1 MGVRFTHHNIVISS
15 LIFAVLSS
23 DKEIVDLDVCMFDN
37 VVAGSEGMV
46 DNVAAIGSELK
57 MVGNPTQRKHMEST
71 V

>member
-37 VVAGSEGMV
+37 VVAGSEGM
-46 DNVAAIGSELK
+46 AAIGSDLK
-57 MVGNPTQRKHMEST
+57 MVGNPAQRKHMEST